1 MLQLT
6 QSRALADF
14 FEATVAAGAPAK
26 TASNWMMGEVS
37 RTLNAL
43 GIGIERAPLTPQRL
57 AELIAL
63 VDRGT
68 ISGSMAKAVFERMI
82 ASGQSAAD
90 IVAAE
95 GLSQI
100 DDEAQLAGLVDEVLA
115 RNGDA
120 VAQYRGGRTATFGF
134 LVGQVMKAAS
144 GKANPKRVN
153 DLLKKALDRV
163 LY

>member
-1 MLQLT
+1 
-6 QSRALADF
+6 
-14 FEATVAAGAPAK
+14 
-26 TASNWMMGEVS
+26 
-37 RTLNAL
+37 
-43 GIGIERAPLTPQRL
+43 
-57 AELIAL
+57 
-63 VDRGT
+63 
-68 ISGSMAKAVFERMI
+68 MAKAVLERII

-100 DDEAQLAGLVDEVLA
+100 DDEVQLAGLVDEVLA

-120 VAQYRGGRTATFGF
+120 VAQYRGGRTATLGF